1 MAGMAGA
8 EVGSATLCS
17 VSDCEAAR
25 RALAPSRC
33 SRCSR
38 STRFAA
44 VRTRRVWHEDGRWC
58 RVVVVLLLVRMMR
71 MMRLVLLKVLRI
83 DLLVVV
89 CVKEGLLLCVI
100 VSKRR

>member
-33 SRCSR
+33 SR

-44 VRTRRVWHEDGRWC
+44 VRTRRVWHEDGRRC